1 MMTNNVSFPA
11 EREAR
16 REGPARLARL
26 VFRFC
31 RGATRRVRA
40 SAARRRREIIT
51 SASAHRTVSRL
62 AGAILGLASL
72 AFLYLPAHAQELVSG
87 LSTDLIQITSNFN
100 GTDIV
105 MFGALEDQPPANANK
120 DEDLVI
126 VIRGPPVDM
135 TVRRKQRV
143 WGVWINRD
151 QVQLSGMP
159 GYYFLAS
166 TRPLD
171 DIATLTTLQRFRL
184 GTENLPATV
193 SGAPADQ
200 AASFRAA
207 AVRDLKRD
215 HLYWESPTGID
226 FLSRTLFRAQIP
238 IPAAVP
244 PGEYRAEVYLF
255 RGGTVVSAQ
264 SSPLFVDKSGF
275 ERQVYNFA
283 YQAAFAY
290 GAATIAMALGF
301 GYAGFILFRRRA

>member
-1 MMTNNVSFPA
+1 MRAWTKF
-11 EREAR
+11 
-16 REGPARLARL
+16 RLP
-26 VFRFC
+26 
-31 RGATRRVRA
+31 
-40 SAARRRREIIT
+40 
-51 SASAHRTVSRL
+51 L
-62 AGAILGLASL
+62 AGRHTNSRHAHSWVGGIVGILLTFTSL
-72 AFLYLPAHAQELVSG
+72 PISPAQAQDLVSG

-105 MFGALEDQPPANANK
+105 MFGALENENPANANK
-120 DEDLVI
+120 DVDLVI

-135 TVRRKQRV
+135 TVRRKQRIL
-143 WGVWINRD
+143 GVWINRD
-151 QVQLSGMP
+151 EVQLSGMP

-171 DIATLTTLQRFRL
+171 DIASIATLQRFRL
-184 GTENLPATV
+184 GTENLQAAV
-193 SGAPADQ
+193 QGAPAGQ
-200 AASFRAA
+200 AAAFRAA

-244 PGEYRAEVYLF
+244 AGEYRAEVFLF

-283 YQAAFAY
+283 YQASFAY

-301 GYAGFILFRRRA
+301 GYAGFVVFRRRA